1 MFRILI
7 YAIPTFWNYFIDF
20 SSFKMA
26 KRNWTKDFQKSSGC
40 ANKYFYSFNL
50 LTLIV
55 MCDRRERITV
65 EHFFKYCQKLRS
77 IIQNI
82 YANVWGFLGHN
93 GEDPIIIA
101 ALLIIFSH
109 SCWQVV
115 WCLCHGSYLSI
126 SQHSRVKL
134 SVLRLWNDYDSNRSC
149 TMQVEKLGLNFLPKL
164 YLHVYLWIWLWL

>member
-1 MFRILI
+1 
-7 YAIPTFWNYFIDF
+7 
-20 SSFKMA
+20 
-26 KRNWTKDFQKSSGC
+26 
-40 ANKYFYSFNL
+40 
-50 LTLIV
+50 

-93 GEDPIIIA
+93 GEDPIIMA

-134 SVLRLWNDYDSNRSC
+134 SVLRLWNDYDLNRSWWKKFELPSRRDS
-149 TMQVEKLGLNFLPKL
+149 TFGLNCICMCIYGFGFRKILNNQKYFFGCDPPEYIFLTSLQIGRDLNKL
-164 YLHVYLWIWLWL
+164 NQDQDPQNVFF

>member
-1 MFRILI
+1 M
-7 YAIPTFWNYFIDF
+7 
-20 SSFKMA
+20 
-26 KRNWTKDFQKSSGC
+26 
-40 ANKYFYSFNL
+40 
-50 LTLIV
+50 
-55 MCDRRERITV
+55 
-65 EHFFKYCQKLRS
+65 RS

-93 GEDPIIIA
+93 GEDPIIMA

-134 SVLRLWNDYDSNRSC
+134 SVLRLWNDYDSNRSWWK
-149 TMQVEKLGLNFLPKL
+149 KLCFELPSRRDSTFGLNCICMCIYGFGFGFRKILNNQKILIWMWPPWIYFWWFKKVNKWYWYCQLLQQFFLQYWPIIGKFNKL
-164 YLHVYLWIWLWL
+164 SKK